1 MASISQKEGPREQPE
16 QKGVR
21 TEGLWI
27 KCDSCRAIIWKKDLE
42 ANLMVCT
49 KCGFHFKINA
59 RSRLK
64 SLFDDERWGEFDSS
78 LRTTDVLEFVDQ
90 KSYKERLQQAEQNTG
105 LKDAIISAEGTLAGR
120 PAVVCAM
127 EYRFIGGSMGA
138 VVGEKITRAIEKAF
152 SQKIPLVIVSAS
164 GGARMMEGAVSLM
177 QMAKI
182 SSALVK
188 LVQARLPYISVL
200 TDPTTG
206 GVTASYA
213 MLGDLNIAEPGALIG
228 FAGPRVIEQTIRQK
242 LPKGFQRTEFLLEH
256 GMLDAIVP
264 RPQMKTFLGRALDFF
279 CDPR

>member
-1 MASISQKEGPREQPE
+1 MASPGQTAEPEEQPE
-16 QKGVR
+16 QKKVR

-64 SLFDDERWGEFDSS
+64 LLFDDENWQEFDSA
-78 LRTTDVLEFVDQ
+78 LKTTDALEFVDQ
-90 KSYKERLQQAEQNTG
+90 KPYKERLRQAEQNTG
-105 LKDAIISAEGTLAGR
+105 LKDALISAEGTLAGWR
-120 PAVVCAM
+120 AVVCAM

-138 VVGEKITRAIEKAF
+138 VVGEKITRAIEKAA
-152 SQKIPLVIVSAS
+152 SQKTPLVIVSAS

-182 SSALVK
+182 SAALAK
-188 LVQARLPYISVL
+188 LVQARIPYISVL

-242 LPKGFQRTEFLLEH
+242 LPEGFQRSEFLLEH
-256 GMLDAIVP
+256 GMLDSVVHRRDLRGLIADWLLFMSP
-264 RPQMKTFLGRALDFF
+264 N
-279 CDPR
+279 

>member
-1 MASISQKEGPREQPE
+1 MASPGQTAEPEEQPE
-16 QKGVR
+16 QKKVR

-64 SLFDDERWGEFDSS
+64 LLFDDENWQEFDSA
-78 LRTTDVLEFVDQ
+78 LKTTDVLEFVDQ
-90 KSYKERLQQAEQNTG
+90 KPYKERLRQAEQNTG
-105 LKDAIISAEGTLAGR
+105 LKDALISAEGTLAGWR
-120 PAVVCAM
+120 AVVCAM

-138 VVGEKITRAIEKAF
+138 VVGEKITRAIEKAV
-152 SQKIPLVIVSAS
+152 SQKTPLVIVSAS

-182 SSALVK
+182 SAALAK
-188 LVQARLPYISVL
+188 LVQARIPYISVL

-242 LPKGFQRTEFLLEH
+242 LPKGFQRAEFLLEH

-264 RPQMKTFLGRALDFF
+264 RPLMKIFIGRALDFF